1 MDIRSKM
8 GDIVLQPANCQ
19 ARKLFQQD
27 SMNQQKY
34 KIMKIKLKSKKMD
47 CIEIEKYNLIR
58 KGWIVI
64 RPLRKH
70 WFWDYWT
77 VKLELKR

>member
-1 MDIRSKM
+1 
-8 GDIVLQPANCQ
+8 
-19 ARKLFQQD
+19 
-27 SMNQQKY
+27 MNQQKY